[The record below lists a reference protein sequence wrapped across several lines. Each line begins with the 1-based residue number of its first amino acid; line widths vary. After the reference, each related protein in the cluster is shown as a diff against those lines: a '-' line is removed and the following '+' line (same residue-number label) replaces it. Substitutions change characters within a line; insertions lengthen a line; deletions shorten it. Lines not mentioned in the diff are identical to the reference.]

1 MEKISNEITSFKSSF
16 KQICNLSTTHT
27 SVEITIC
34 SIVLVDALMS
44 SPELRL
50 ACRMETSWPM
60 GKIQAL

>member
-16 KQICNLSTTHT
+16 KQICILSTTHT
-27 SVEITIC
+27 SVEIPIC
-34 SIVLVDALMS
+34 SIVLVDALMC
-44 SPELRL
+44 SPELQL